1 MSSPK
6 KSFLSSNELR
16 TMMKKHKKKL
26 LACLIGIQ
34 VMFIAPVIAQ
44 NMASLSGEEFIAD
57 KTVAVI
63 DSLHTQEPPGSP
75 PGETMVATYYSKRF
89 QGRKTASGERYSR
102 DALTCAH
109 KTLPFQT
116 FLKITNPQNSK
127 SVIVRVNDRGP
138 FNRGRDIDLSYAA
151 AKEIGMLAAGVLPVQ
166 VEVLE
171 QVYND
176 TLLAKN

>member
-1 MSSPK
+1 
-6 KSFLSSNELR
+6 
-16 TMMKKHKKKL
+16 MKKHKKKL

-89 QGRKTASGERYSR
+89 QGRKTASGERYNR

-116 FLKITNPQNSK
+116 LLKITNPQNNK

-166 VEVLE
+166 VEVFE

-176 TLLAKN
+176 TLLANN